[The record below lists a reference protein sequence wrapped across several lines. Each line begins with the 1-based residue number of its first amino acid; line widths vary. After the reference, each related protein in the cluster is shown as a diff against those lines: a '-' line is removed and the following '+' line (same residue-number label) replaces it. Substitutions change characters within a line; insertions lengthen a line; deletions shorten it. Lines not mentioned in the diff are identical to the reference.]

1 MTGQIGKSRYSFFV
15 YMYVWERGDD
25 CVLGQETGGM
35 LEVVALPVCLRCNQL
50 AQLGGHCVEGKLL
63 LQGG

>member
-15 YMYVWERGDD
+15 YMYMWGRGDD

-35 LEVVALPVCLRCNQL
+35 LEVVALLVGLRGDQL
-50 AQLGGHCVEGKLL
+50 AQLGGHCVEGELL